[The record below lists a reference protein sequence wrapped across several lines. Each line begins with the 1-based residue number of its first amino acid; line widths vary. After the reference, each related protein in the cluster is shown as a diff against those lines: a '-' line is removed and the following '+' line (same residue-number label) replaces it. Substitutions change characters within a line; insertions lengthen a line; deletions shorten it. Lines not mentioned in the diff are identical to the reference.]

1 MSFRSILRT
10 ILGQRIDK
18 PDFDHVA
25 ERNGDAAEAVGRELL
40 TGSDTPETGYV
51 LEGFGASAVGTVI
64 TVTRGVALV
73 GRREGGEVIQGGM
86 ITSGATPATRAI
98 DISAYSNGTYGIYIR
113 LEFVD
118 AAFANRAVWDAQATT
133 PGERTENV
141 ATRRHES
148 WGLTVELV
156 SPGTEWLRIATVAKA
171 GASLTITDRRPFFF
185 EGDPFYDYRAREAE
199 WGTPDDRDPDRATF
213 GVRSMRTFVRAMVRK
228 IEEIQGAPTGADGWW
243 SRPDLIGGGSLVD
256 LTTSI
261 LNLSAGVL
269 RRDGTATASGT
280 ITPAPTNTI
289 DLGTAANVWR
299 RLYATFARATTFEFT
314 AAQTFHAYV
323 PVMSSFIFSDP
334 TEFGTDAA
342 TGFLFKDVTTTTQTA
357 FADVRLPHNATL
369 TNVRVVYT
377 QNAGATLTLALRRYA
392 ANDFFGVM
400 RSAGSVTFTNGAVAT
415 VDVVPDQNNVVDSE
429 LHRLRLHFTVNANA
443 ATASVISIRIT
454 YTLANVTM
462 GG

>member
-25 ERNGDAAEAVGRELL
+25 EHSGDAAEAVGRALL
-40 TGSDTPETGYV
+40 TGSDTTETGYV
-51 LEGFGASAVGTVI
+51 LEGFGASAVGTII

-86 ITSGATPATRAI
+86 ITSGATPASRAI
-98 DISAYSNGTYGIYIR
+98 DISAYSDGTYGIYIR

-133 PGERTENV
+133 PGERTENI

-171 GASLTITDRRPFFF
+171 GASLTITDRRPFYF
-185 EGDPFYDYRAREAE
+185 EGDPANDYMGQDSE
-199 WGTPDDRDPDRATF
+199 WGSVDDRNNDRATY

-228 IEEIQGAPTGADGWW
+228 IEEIQGVPTATDGWW
-243 SRPDLIGGGSLVD
+243 SEVDALGGASLVD
-256 LTTSI
+256 LTTSV
-261 LNLSAGVL
+261 LNLSAEVL
-269 RRDGTATASGT
+269 RRDGTATAVGT
-280 ITPAPTNTI
+280 ITPSPTNTI
-289 DLGTAANVWR
+289 DLGSAANVWR

-314 AAQTFHAYV
+314 AAQTFYAYV
-323 PVMSSFIFSDP
+323 PVMSFVSSDA
-334 TEFGTDAA
+334 TEFYVDGA
-342 TGFLFKDVTTTTQTA
+342 TGFLFKDATTGTQTA

-392 ANDFFGVM
+392 ANDAFGVM
-400 RSAGSVTFTNGAVAT
+400 RSAGSVTFSNGAVTT

-454 YTLANVTM
+454 YTLAGVTM

>member
-25 ERNGDAAEAVGRELL
+25 ERSGDAAEAVGRELL

-51 LEGFGASAVGTVI
+51 LEGFGASAVGTII
-64 TVTRGVALV
+64 TVARGVALV

-98 DISAYSNGTYGIYIR
+98 DISAYSDGTYGIYIR

-171 GASLTITDRRPFFF
+171 GSTLTITDRRPFYF
-185 EGDPFYDYRAREAE
+185 EGDPANDHITQDAE
-199 WGTPDDRDPDRATF
+199 WGNANDHNNDRATY
-213 GVRSMRTFVRAMVRK
+213 GVRSLRTFVRAMTRK
-228 IEEIQGAPTGADGWW
+228 IEEIQGGTATEGWW
-243 SRPDLIGGGSLVD
+243 LELGDIGAAPLRF
-256 LTTSI
+256 LTTEVAA
-261 LNLSAGVL
+261 LNVDTLP
-269 RRDGTATASGT
+269 RDGTRSATGT
-280 ITPAPTNTI
+280 ILPSPTNAI
-289 DLGTAANVWR
+289 DLGTAVNVWR
-299 RLYATFARATTFEFT
+299 RLYATFVRAGTFEFT
-314 AAQTFHAYV
+314 AAQTFYAYV
-323 PVMSSFIFSDP
+323 PVMSSFIFTDP

-342 TGFLFKDVTTTTQTA
+342 TGYLFKDATTATQTA
-357 FADVRLPHNATL
+357 FADVRLPHNATI

-392 ANDFFGVM
+392 ANDFFGTM